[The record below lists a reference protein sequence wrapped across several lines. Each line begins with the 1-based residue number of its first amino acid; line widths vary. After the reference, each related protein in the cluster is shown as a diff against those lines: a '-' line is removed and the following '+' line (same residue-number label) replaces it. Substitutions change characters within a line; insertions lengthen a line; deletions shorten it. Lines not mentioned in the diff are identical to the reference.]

1 MIDEKLRK
9 KMEKAYDAGN
19 YKKALHLSQKLDT
32 QIVIE
37 TKTRIPKQNLK
48 IKPEIYP
55 QAIEEKFSPN
65 QMIKY
70 LDILIL
76 VIAVFLFTSTNA
88 YAAGNLFDNAQ
99 SLLNDVY
106 AKFVGFSTAAAG
118 IGVGTGVFMRKF
130 SLGKQH
136 QIELGGKIIK
146 DSIIGWGVLNSVGLI
161 LSYISNYTK

>member
-1 MIDEKLRK
+1 
-9 KMEKAYDAGN
+9 MEKAYVAGN
-19 YKKALHLSQKLDT
+19 YKKALYLSQKLDT
-32 QIVIE
+32 QIVSE
-37 TKTRIPKQNLK
+37 TKNHIPKQKEK
-48 IKPEIYP
+48 IKVKNPSQTSKEIS
-55 QAIEEKFSPN
+55 SPCRRV
-65 QMIKY
+65 KY
-70 LDILIL
+70 LRVFI
-76 VIAVFLFTSTNA
+76 IAIVVFLSASTNA
-88 YAAGNLFDNAQ
+88 FAAGDLFSNAQ

>member
-1 MIDEKLRK
+1 
-9 KMEKAYDAGN
+9 MEKAYVAGN
-19 YKKALHLSQKLDT
+19 YTKALHLSQKLDT

-37 TKTRIPKQNLK
+37 IKTHIPKKNIK
-48 IKPEIYP
+48 IKPETYP
-55 QAIEEKFSPN
+55 QAIEETLSPN
-65 QMIKY
+65 RMIKY
-70 LDILIL
+70 SHVLIL
-76 VIAVFLFTSTNA
+76 AITLFISTSTNA
-88 YAAGNLFDNAQ
+88 YAGDLFSNAQ

-146 DSIIGWGVLNSVGLI
+146 DSIMGWAVLNSVGLI